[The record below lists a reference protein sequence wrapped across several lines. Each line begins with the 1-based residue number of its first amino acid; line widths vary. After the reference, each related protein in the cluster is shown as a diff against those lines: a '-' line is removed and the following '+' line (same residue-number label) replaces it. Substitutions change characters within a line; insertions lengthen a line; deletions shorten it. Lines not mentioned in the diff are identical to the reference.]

1 MHWHP
6 INTAPVG
13 ARILV
18 ADERGNVR
26 IARAGALRWYDEGDR
41 LIERP
46 RWWMALPTPPKEV
59 LGVVKPKPR
68 PRK

>member
-1 MHWHP
+1 MLGTP
-6 INTAPVG
+6 TNTAPVG

-46 RWWMALPTPPKEV
+46 CWWMALPSPPREV
-59 LGVVKPKPR
+59 PAVEKPKPR
-68 PRK
+68 SRK